1 VTGLAIAERLRR
13 AAEILA
19 AADDPEVAPVAAAL
33 CRYIEGAADGAR
45 LDRELGLIASPGATP
60 WWERDRL
67 ARRDDAIRKLAA
79 SFPGSASAKAAEVG
93 REIAHYAGTCW
104 TRDRARGGPYPDS
117 PRRRL
122 LFDLFTADPTP
133 PSGFRRLFDIINS

>member
-1 VTGLAIAERLRR
+1 MSGLVAAERLMRVVALLD
-13 AAEILA
+13 AAG
-19 AADDPEVAPVAAAL
+19 DPELAPVADGLRRYLMNAA
-33 CRYIEGAADGAR
+33 EGAR
-45 LDRELGLIASPGATP
+45 LDRELGLVGGPGSSP
-60 WWERDRL
+60 WWEQDRIG
-67 ARRDDAIRKLAA
+67 RRDAAIRRLAA

-104 TRDRARGGPYPDS
+104 TRDRARGAPYPDS
-117 PRRRL
+117 PRRRV

>member
-1 VTGLAIAERLRR
+1 MDYPALIAAER
-13 AAEILA
+13 
-19 AADDPEVAPVAAAL
+19 
-33 CRYIEGAADGAR
+33 
-45 LDRELGLIASPGATP
+45 
-60 WWERDRL
+60 
-67 ARRDDAIRKLAA
+67 
-79 SFPGSASAKAAEVG
+79 AKAAEVG

-133 PSGFRRLFDIINS
+133 PSGFRRLFDIINN

>member
-1 VTGLAIAERLRR
+1 MAGLSTAERLRR
-13 AAEILA
+13 AADVLDIA
-19 AADDPEVAPVAAAL
+19 GGPELAPVADGL
-33 CRYIEGAADGAR
+33 RRYLEGAAEGAR

-67 ARRDDAIRKLAA
+67 ARRDDAIRGLAA
-79 SFPGSASAKAAEVG
+79 SFPGSATARAAEVG
-93 REIAHYAGTCW
+93 RDIRHYAGTCW
-104 TRDRARGGPYPDS
+104 ARDRGRGGPYPDS

-133 PSGFRRLFDIINS
+133 PSGFRRLVDIINS